1 MRTERIAVIG
11 AGIIGLAIARRLL
24 QVRSDAIITLIDK
37 EKVVG
42 AHQTSHNSGVVHAGL
57 YYAPNSLKAIL
68 CRRGSN
74 LLREYCIEKN
84 IMFEE
89 CGKLVIAANDKEIAE
104 LNQIQKRSEL
114 NSVEG
119 LRRID
124 AKGIREIEPNAVGVA
139 GLYSPRTAITDYP
152 AIAQSFA
159 DDFEAAGGQ
168 LFLNRTV
175 SSITPNLNGVA
186 MQVGDESL
194 TFDRVVI
201 CAGLQSDRVAALTG
215 DDAEPAIVPFRGE
228 YYRLV
233 TEKNQLV
240 KGLIYPVPDPNYP
253 FLGVHF
259 TRRVD
264 GGIDVGPN
272 AVFALAREGYKR
284 SDFNARDVIETLQ
297 WSGFRNLASK
307 HWKMGISELVGSLSK
322 HQFLNRARI
331 YIPELQ
337 DNDVIRGGSG
347 VRAQAVDRDGSLVED
362 FRIHHLDKVLAI
374 RNAPSPGAT
383 SSLAI
388 AEYVCTELFKSQG

>member
-11 AGIIGLAIARRLL
+11 AGIIGLAIARRLV
-24 QVRSDAIITLIDK
+24 QVRSDAIVTLIDK
-37 EKVVG
+37 EKNVG

-57 YYAPNSLKAIL
+57 YYAPDSLKATL

-74 LLREYCIEKN
+74 LLREYCSEKN
-84 IMFEE
+84 IIFEE
-89 CGKLVIAANDKEIAE
+89 CGKLVIAANDKEVAA
-104 LNQIQKRSEL
+104 LDRIQKRSEL
-114 NSVEG
+114 NLVEG

-139 GLYSPRTAITDYP
+139 GLYSPRTAITDYL
-152 AIAQSFA
+152 AIAQAFA
-159 DDFEAAGGQ
+159 DDFEAAGGR
-168 LFLNRTV
+168 LLLNRTV
-175 SSITPNLNGVA
+175 LSISSNLNGVTL
-186 MQVGDESL
+186 QVGDESL

-228 YYRLV
+228 YYRLAP
-233 TEKNQLV
+233 EKNQLV
-240 KGLIYPVPDPNYP
+240 NGLIYPVPDPNYP

-284 SDFNARDVIETLQ
+284 SDFNVRDVIETLQ

-307 HWKMGISELVGSLSK
+307 HWKMGISEIVGSLSK

-337 DNDVIRGGSG
+337 DSDVIRGGSG

-362 FRIHHLDKVLAI
+362 FRIHHLDKVLAV

-388 AEYVCTELFKSQG
+388 AEYVCTELFKS

>member
-11 AGIIGLAIARRLL
+11 AGIIGLAIARRLV
-24 QVRSDAIITLIDK
+24 QVRSDAIVTLIDK
-37 EKVVG
+37 EKNVG

-57 YYAPNSLKAIL
+57 YYAPDSLKATL

-74 LLREYCIEKN
+74 LLREYCSEKN
-84 IMFEE
+84 IIFEE
-89 CGKLVIAANDKEIAE
+89 CGKLVIAANDKEVAA
-104 LNQIQKRSEL
+104 LDRIQKRSEL
-114 NSVEG
+114 NFVEG

-139 GLYSPRTAITDYP
+139 GLYSPRTAITDYL
-152 AIAQSFA
+152 AIAQAFA
-159 DDFEAAGGQ
+159 DDFEAAGGR
-168 LFLNRTV
+168 LLLNRTV
-175 SSITPNLNGVA
+175 LSISSNLNGVTL
-186 MQVGDESL
+186 QVGDESL

-228 YYRLV
+228 YYRLAP
-233 TEKNQLV
+233 EKNQLV
-240 KGLIYPVPDPNYP
+240 NGLIYPVPDPNYP

-272 AVFALAREGYKR
+272 AIFALAREGYKR
-284 SDFNARDVIETLQ
+284 SDFNVRDVIETLQ

-307 HWKMGISELVGSLSK
+307 HWKMGISEIVGSLSK

-337 DNDVIRGGSG
+337 DSDVIRGGSG

-362 FRIHHLDKVLAI
+362 FRIHHLDKVLAV

-388 AEYVCTELFKSQG
+388 AEYVCTELFKS